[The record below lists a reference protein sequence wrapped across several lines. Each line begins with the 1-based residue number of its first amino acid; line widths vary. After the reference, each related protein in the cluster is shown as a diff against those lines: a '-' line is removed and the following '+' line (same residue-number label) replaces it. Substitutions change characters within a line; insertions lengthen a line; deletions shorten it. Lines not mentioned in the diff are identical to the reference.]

1 MERKLENF
9 KVIKIQKQF
18 CFDLIEQSHY
28 LKRLPSIMYA
38 FGLYNGNDLVGA
50 CTFGSPPSL
59 NLCEGVCGKE
69 FKDEVLELN
78 RLFLV
83 NNEKNLAS
91 FFVSRALKLLPK
103 PSIIVSYADKTNGHC
118 GYVYQATNFI
128 YTGLSEKRTNLKTDT
143 GLHSRTEWRAK
154 KEGEVREYVER
165 PRKHRYIYFTGSKA
179 ERKLRRQKLNYK
191 ILGYPKTENENY
203 DVDYIPSLQP
213 LLI

>member
-1 MERKLENF
+1 
-9 KVIKIQKQF
+9 
-18 CFDLIEQSHY
+18 
-28 LKRLPSIMYA
+28 MYA
-38 FGLYNGNDLVGA
+38 FGLYNGNDLVGV
-50 CTFGSPPSL
+50 CTFSTPPSL
-59 NLCEGVCGKE
+59 NLCIGVCGKE

-83 NNEKNLAS
+83 KNEKNLAS
-91 FFVSRALKLLPK
+91 FFVSRALKMLPK
-103 PSIIVSYADKTNGHC
+103 PSIVVSYADKTNGHC
-118 GYVYQATNFI
+118 GYIYQATNFI

-143 GLHSRTEWRAK
+143 GLHSRTDWKPK

-165 PRKHRYIYFTGSKA
+165 PRKHRYIYFTGSKG

-191 ILGYPKTENENY
+191 ILEYPKTENENY

>member
-1 MERKLENF
+1 MERKLEKF
-9 KVIKIQKQF
+9 RVIKIQKEF

-38 FGLYNGNDLVGA
+38 FGLYNGNDLVGV
-50 CTFGSPPSL
+50 CTFSTPPSL
-59 NLCEGVCGKE
+59 NLCIGVCGKE

-83 NNEKNLAS
+83 KNEKNLAS
-91 FFVSRALKLLPK
+91 FFVSRALKMLPK
-103 PSIIVSYADKTNGHC
+103 PSIVVSYADKNSGHC

-143 GLHSRTEWRAK
+143 GLHSRTDWKPK

-191 ILGYPKTENENY
+191 VLDYPKTENENY

>member
-1 MERKLENF
+1 MQDY
-9 KVIKIQKQF
+9 KVIKIQKGL
-18 CFDLIEQSHY
+18 CYDLIEQSHY
-28 LKRLPSIMYA
+28 LKRLPSIMFAY
-38 FGLYNGNDLVGA
+38 GLYNNNELVGA

-69 FKDEVLELN
+69 FKSEVLELN

-83 NNEKNLAS
+83 NNQKNLAS
-91 FFVSRALKLLPK
+91 FFVSRALKMLPQ
-103 PSIIVSYADKTNGHC
+103 PSIVVSYADKNNGHC

-128 YTGLSEKRTNLKTDT
+128 YTGLSEKRTDLKSSS
-143 GLHSRTEWRAK
+143 GLHSRTEWRNA
-154 KEGEVREYVER
+154 KEGETREYVER
-165 PRKHRYIYFTGSKA
+165 PRKHRYIYFGGSKA

-191 ILGYPKTENENY
+191 IFDYPKTENENY

>member
-1 MERKLENF
+1 M
-9 KVIKIQKQF
+9 IKIQKEF

-38 FGLYNGNDLVGA
+38 FGLYNGNDLVGV
-50 CTFGSPPSL
+50 CTFSTPPSL
-59 NLCEGVCGKE
+59 NLCIGVCGKE

-83 NNEKNLAS
+83 KNEKNLAS
-91 FFVSRALKLLPK
+91 FFVSRALKMLPK
-103 PSIIVSYADKTNGHC
+103 PSIGVSYADKNSGHC

-143 GLHSRTEWRAK
+143 GLHSRTDWKPK

-165 PRKHRYIYFTGSKA
+165 PRKHRYIYFIGSKA

-191 ILGYPKTENENY
+191 VLDYPKTENENY

>member
-9 KVIKIQKQF
+9 RVIKIQKEF

-38 FGLYNGNDLVGA
+38 FGLYNGNDLVGV
-50 CTFGSPPSL
+50 CTFSTPPSL
-59 NLCEGVCGKE
+59 NLCIGVCGKE

-83 NNEKNLAS
+83 KNEKNLAS
-91 FFVSRALKLLPK
+91 FFVSRALKMLPK
-103 PSIIVSYADKTNGHC
+103 PSIVVSYADKNSGHC

-128 YTGLSEKRTNLKTDT
+128 YTGLSEKRTELRTDT
-143 GLHSRTEWRAK
+143 GLHSRTDWKPK
-154 KEGEVREYVER
+154 KEGEVREYVAR

-191 ILGYPKTENENY
+191 VLDYPKTENENY